1 MFLLLTLDIILP
13 FAGALLLLV
22 LSIVALAYALGSLLS
37 NDQMKAW
44 AKVELVEVFY
54 SAVILGMTV
63 FLVTL
68 ADSSIAGL
76 INTSH
81 PYVANDMVS
90 QTGFCTYLDGLQD
103 YKGLP
108 CHIAVGKSFFS
119 TLFDESSMYLYS
131 MLSDYNRM
139 AYLASIG
146 VNMDTI
152 LHSTGGLSFSPFSAY
167 LQMPIGIYNYL
178 FDFGIRSLILIKS
191 QEILLVFVNASVF
204 PIFMGVGIALRAFPA
219 FRKLGGLMMG
229 IALSMYYVFPAFYI
243 LGSYILTNMMIV
255 QFHDS
260 ATHSVNIM
268 DAPFIDFNSMKIGD
282 TGKSVA
288 DLIPNPTVTRDANG
302 VSMDYVTRDASGA
315 YGTTHLTQS
324 DLDTGKPIYLN
335 TAGADICKPTT
346 DRVSGFDAGD
356 EWIDLLTLLAQ
367 IGGFTISGFMTGD
380 KFDEWIFSDNGI
392 INSMARMIFFSLFF
406 SFLAVMSTIAAIK
419 NISPM
424 LGGDTEIAGL
434 THLV

>member
-1 MFLLLTLDIILP
+1 MFMLLSLELITP

-44 AKVELVEVFY
+44 ARIELVEVFY
-54 SAVILGMTV
+54 TAVILAMMV

-68 ADSSIAGL
+68 ADDSIAGL
-76 INTSH
+76 INSSH
-81 PYVANDMVS
+81 PYVANGAIS
-90 QTGFCTYLDGLQD
+90 QTGFCTHLGGLQD
-103 YKGLP
+103 YRGLP

-119 TLFDESSMYLYS
+119 TLFDESSMYLYD
-131 MLSDYNRM
+131 MLRDYNRM

-146 VNMDTI
+146 FNMDTI
-152 LHSTGGLSFSPFSAY
+152 LHSTGGLSFSPFAAY

-178 FDFGIRSLILIKS
+178 FDFGVRSLMLIKS

-204 PIFMGVGIALRAFPA
+204 PVFISVGIALRAFPA

-229 IALSMYYVFPAFYI
+229 IALSMYYVFPAFYV
-243 LGSYILTNMMIV
+243 LGSYILSGMMMA
-255 QFHDS
+255 QFYES
-260 ATHSVNIM
+260 PTHSVNIM
-268 DAPFIDFNSMKIGD
+268 DAPFIDFDAMKIGD

-288 DLIPNPTVTRDANG
+288 DLIPNPTVTQDASGG
-302 VSMDYVTRDASGA
+302 VSMDYGGQHITQADLNSGK
-315 YGTTHLTQS
+315 L
-324 DLDTGKPIYLN
+324 IYLN
-335 TAGADICKPTT
+335 ASGSDICKPTT

-356 EWIDLLTLLAQ
+356 EWIKFVKLLAE
-367 IGGFTISGFMTGD
+367 IGTFPISGFMTGE
-380 KFDEWIFSDNGI
+380 KFDQWIFGDNGI